1 MNRYVAYF
9 HSTSTQTTSTYDI
22 YCDTIRYL
30 TQNKS
35 PSKKKGFMSIIEDY
49 PLSGWRDSNSRP
61 PAPKAGAVKKSENL

>member
-1 MNRYVAYF
+1 MERIRGLCPLLVYIA
-9 HSTSTQTTSTYDI
+9 
-22 YCDTIRYL
+22 IRYL

-61 PAPKAGAVKKSENL
+61 PAPKADASFLHVYLLFDL